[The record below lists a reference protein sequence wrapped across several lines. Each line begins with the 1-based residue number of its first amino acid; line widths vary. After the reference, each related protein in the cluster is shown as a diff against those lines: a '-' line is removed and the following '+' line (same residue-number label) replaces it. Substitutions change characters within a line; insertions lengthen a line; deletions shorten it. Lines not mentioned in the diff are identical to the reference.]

1 MYIYVSNETP
11 NIDVFFDN
19 LQVTHIRGPIIEE
32 THYYPFGL
40 TMAGISSKALN
51 FGKENKY
58 LYNGKELNNKEFT
71 DGSGLEMY
79 DFGAR
84 NYDPQIGRW
93 HTVDPLSEK
102 MRRYSPYN
110 YAFDNPLRYIDPDGM
125 KPFDWVYYTNESG
138 QRVVT
143 WANSVKDQKS
153 AQQWARTMAAN
164 GGKYEDVQYGGKT
177 GIVERGYTKDSPVP
191 DVKPYM
197 LNDNG
202 TVTQGEYGKPFVTKG
217 EPSNAE
223 PDHSNETEGHSS
235 PIAEAAEVLHLGTH
249 VMEGIVEKGAKLAEN
264 AAKSTSAGS
273 EVAEQLGGLAKQAG
287 ALSTTLKVV
296 GTAGAAVGIV
306 SAGAELVNNPT
317 VGNATKLAVR
327 TFAAGTAFI
336 PGIGWGICL
345 GIGLA
350 DAIFGDKFYRWLDR
364 K

>member
-1 MYIYVSNETP
+1 MN
-11 NIDVFFDN
+11 
-19 LQVTHIRGPIIEE
+19 
-32 THYYPFGL
+32 
-40 TMAGISSKALN
+40 GISSKALN
-51 FGKENKY
+51 FGGSENKY
-58 LYNGKELNNKEFT
+58 KFNGKELNNKEFT
-71 DGSGLEMY
+71 DDAGLEMY

-143 WANSVKDQKS
+143 WANSVTDQKS

-202 TVTQGEYGKPFVTKG
+202 TVTQGEYGKPFVTKSD
-217 EPSNAE
+217 PSNAE
-223 PDHSNETEGHSS
+223 PSTSIESESGLDARETTDKINS
-235 PIAEAAEVLHLGTH
+235 
-249 VMEGIVEKGAKLAEN
+249 GIGVVGSTVESMAEN
-264 AAKSTSAGS
+264 LIGKEEVIKTAKDGTIDFVEEFKNMGEAGNKFLS
-273 EVAEQLGGLAKQAG
+273 KVERIGVIGGYLDAG
-287 ALSTTLKVV
+287 NAIYEAIQNPTAGNITKATLKSV
-296 GTAGAAVGIV
+296 
-306 SAGAELVNNPT
+306 
-317 VGNATKLAVR
+317 LAVVK
-327 TFAAGTAFI
+327 TNPIVNLVTAVAD
-336 PGIGWGICL
+336 L
-345 GIGLA
+345 TGLT
-350 DAIFGDKFYRWLDR
+350 DR
-364 K
+364 LFKW